1 MKLIIVG
8 VGNVGETL
16 VKNLESEGHDVTV
29 VDVNYNVVNEKVNTF
44 DVQGY
49 VGGCLQKEVLLGA
62 GVEDTDF
69 FIACTPQDEVNILS
83 CVLAKKLGAKYTIA
97 RVRQPEYFLDLESL
111 RENLGLDLAFNP
123 DRRAA
128 FDILQILKFPSAKKV
143 ELFANGN
150 ANMILLNI
158 DKDSP
163 IVNKTLMEIGKEY
176 GNVLFGMVV
185 RGEEVIIPRGNF
197 TVKENDEVYII
208 GAEDE
213 LVAFSKKIKKFKH
226 SAKSV
231 FIVGGGNI
239 GLYLAKE
246 LLDIGVSVKIME
258 KSQSRASQLADLLPN
273 ATVLN
278 GDGSD
283 NVAMQEEGVSN
294 CDALVTLT
302 GVDEENVIISL
313 YAKQQK
319 IKKVITKIDRYS
331 VLDMAKNLGLD
342 SVVSPRIS
350 IANHI
355 LRFVRANSVGGE
367 KDGIDALYKLNDKAE
382 ALEFSVDENSVLK
395 DIPIKKL
402 KVKKDALIGGIV
414 RNKEFILPTG
424 DTEMK
429 VGDKVIVVSLLG
441 KIKKLSEIID

>member
-1 MKLIIVG
+1 MKLVIVG

-16 VKNLESEGHDVTV
+16 VKNLELEGHDVTV
-29 VDVNYNVVNEKVNTF
+29 VDVNYSVVNEKVNTF
-44 DVQGY
+44 DVQGF
-49 VGGCLQKEVLLGA
+49 VGGCLQKDVLIGA

-83 CVLAKKLGAKYTIA
+83 CVLAKKLGAKYTVA

-111 RENLGLDLAFNP
+111 KENLGLDLAFNP

-150 ANMILLNI
+150 ANMILFDV

-163 IVNKTLMEIGKEY
+163 IANKTLMEIGKDY
-176 GNVLFGMVV
+176 GHILFGMVV
-185 RGEEVIIPRGNF
+185 RGDEVIIPRGNF

-208 GAEDE
+208 GSEDE
-213 LVAFSKKIKKFKH
+213 LVAFIKKIKKFKH

-239 GLYLAKE
+239 CLYLAKE
-246 LLDIGVSVKIME
+246 LINAGVSVKIME
-258 KSQSRASQLADLLPN
+258 KSKDKASQLADLLPE

-283 NVAMQEEGVSN
+283 NVAMQEEGAFN
-294 CDALVTLT
+294 CDAMVTLT

-319 IKKVITKIDRYS
+319 INKVITKIDRYS

-342 SVVSPRIS
+342 SVVSPRVS

-382 ALEFSVDENSVLK
+382 ALEFSVDENSLIK

-402 KVKKDALIGGIV
+402 KVKKDTLIGGIV
-414 RNKEFILPTG
+414 RNEEFILPTG

-429 VGDKVIVVSLLG
+429 VGDKVIVLSLLG
-441 KIKKLSEIID
+441 KIKKLSEIIE

>member
-16 VKNLESEGHDVTV
+16 VKNLELEGHDVTV
-29 VDVNYNVVNEKVNTF
+29 VDVNYSVVNEKVNTF
-44 DVQGY
+44 DVQGF
-49 VGGCLQKEVLLGA
+49 VGGCLQKDVLIGA

-83 CVLAKKLGAKYTIA
+83 CVLAKKLGAKYAVA

-111 RENLGLDLAFNP
+111 KENLGLDLAFNP

-150 ANMILLNI
+150 ANMILFDV

-163 IVNKTLMEIGKEY
+163 IANKTLMEIGKEY
-176 GNVLFGMVV
+176 GHILFGMVV
-185 RGEEVIIPRGNF
+185 RGDEVIIPRGNF

-213 LVAFSKKIKKFKH
+213 LVAFIKKIKKFKH

-246 LLDIGVSVKIME
+246 LINAGVSVKIME
-258 KSQSRASQLADLLPN
+258 KSKDKASQLADLLPE

-283 NVAMQEEGVSN
+283 NVAMQEEGAFN
-294 CDALVTLT
+294 CDAMVTLT

-319 IKKVITKIDRYS
+319 INKVITKIDRYS

-342 SVVSPRIS
+342 SVVSPRVS

-382 ALEFSVDENSVLK
+382 ALEFSVDENSLIK

-402 KVKKDALIGGIV
+402 KVKKDTLIGGIV
-414 RNKEFILPTG
+414 RNEEFILPTG

-429 VGDKVIVVSLLG
+429 VGDKVIVLSLLG
-441 KIKKLSEIID
+441 KIKKLSEIIE